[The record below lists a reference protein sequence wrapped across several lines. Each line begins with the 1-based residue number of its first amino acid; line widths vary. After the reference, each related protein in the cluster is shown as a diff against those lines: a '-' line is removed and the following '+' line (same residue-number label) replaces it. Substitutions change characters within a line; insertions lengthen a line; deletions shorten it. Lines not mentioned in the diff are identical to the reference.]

1 MNGRDRIAGFSR
13 PLTLL
18 AAVAIVA
25 TVADSEPLEV
35 GLVEKAVVAV
45 AQLEILA
52 TDADGAAVDDLRPAE
67 IRVFED
73 GVEQKLAFLER
84 VSAGRV
90 RPRDSASD
98 REPATLNSEIGEHP
112 AGDAESHLRMKYK
125 KGARYVDSSEDFIDR
140 LASSS
145 SWTGR
150 PYHIRCPEEAEQTA
164 AAWLH
169 SMLRDYR
176 RGPLAATPSL

>member
-1 MNGRDRIAGFSR
+1 MKSLLHR
-13 PLTLL
+13 PLAILL
-18 AAVAIVA
+18 FAGLSCASGTAW
-25 TVADSEPLEV
+25 ADTTGAEIEY
-35 GLVEKAVVAV
+35 
-45 AQLEILA
+45 ILA
-52 TDADGAAVDDLRPAE
+52 TVGQSECVF
-67 IRVFED
+67 IRN
-73 GVEQKLAFLER
+73 G
-84 VSAGRV
+84 
-90 RPRDSASD
+90 
-98 REPATLNSEIGEHP
+98 TEHP

-176 RGPLAATPSL
+176 RGQLAATPSL